1 MPPATNLRMPCS
13 TLLVTTEVYN
23 TTRRDTT
30 IDNDDRNAL
39 LYIVVTLLFYSLGI
53 VVGIITYLK
62 REKREMEESKTFEMF
77 MSLKRDPF
85 TATKLRRV
93 QIVTER
99 LEQLEKSRA
108 ALEMS
113 ERMEL
118 ERLMSER
125 SDGEEGSQEE
135 EDRGKEGEQISVQ
148 SAEDTDVSERPTVL
162 GVSDSSSN
170 SEDDPKRL
178 QLQKQGNVFQVSP
191 SGEPISSVVAK
202 IFDSE
207 RRGGL
212 PNSPKALH
220 LFNSRGRLSRD
231 QSLDSGSARG
241 RLSRDQSVD
250 VTSTSGINVAES
262 KTSGINVA
270 ESKTSGNSA
279 AESKSPPVEPEG
291 CLVTNV

>member
-1 MPPATNLRMPCS
+1 MPPATNLRIPCS

-23 TTRRDTT
+23 TTSRDAA

-62 REKREMEESKTFEMF
+62 REKREMEETKTFEMF

-99 LEQLEKSRA
+99 LEQLEKSRLA
-108 ALEMS
+108 MEMS
-113 ERMEL
+113 QGSEL
-118 ERLMSER
+118 ERLMTDR
-125 SDGEEGSQEE
+125 NEEEVAVHGE
-135 EDRGKEGEQISVQ
+135 EDRKTEEEQISVQ
-148 SAEDTDVSERPTVL
+148 SAEDTDGSERPTVL

-178 QLQKQGNVFQVSP
+178 QLQKQANVFQVSP

-250 VTSTSGINVAES
+250 LTPTSAISGS
-262 KTSGINVA
+262 
-270 ESKTSGNSA
+270 SA
-279 AESKSPPVEPEG
+279 AESKTPPVEPEG

>member
-99 LEQLEKSRA
+99 LEQLEKNRLA
-108 ALEMS
+108 IEMS
-113 ERMEL
+113 QRTEL
-118 ERLMSER
+118 ERLMTDRHDEEVAIH
-125 SDGEEGSQEE
+125 GEDDRKTEE
-135 EDRGKEGEQISVQ
+135 EQISVQ
-148 SAEDTDVSERPTVL
+148 SAEDTDGSERPTVL

-178 QLQKQGNVFQVSP
+178 QLQKQANVFQVSP

-250 VTSTSGINVAES
+250 LTSASGI
-262 KTSGINVA
+262 SG
-270 ESKTSGNSA
+270 SSA
-279 AESKSPPVEPEG
+279 AESKTHPVEPEG